1 MDKPTIASILGTIL
15 GLAAGIGGMLL
26 LSQQPAGDNTELNN
40 KLAAA
45 IRERDDATKAAE
57 DAQRALDEGNGK
69 LKLIEQANRD
79 LAEELDRQAGKNG
92 DDSARAKELKDEL
105 DKLKTDSAE
114 AQRQNKARIEKLEG
128 MLADHGIFE
137 FLSDEEVAKRV
148 SELKVT
154 FETAFTGKDKAAA
167 MAALR
172 DLQKLGPR
180 AYDDA
185 IEVWRKM
192 AEDFGLDPWGQGPGE
207 LGMTFQDYVSLI
219 TNFGIVEYGLT
230 NPDVGADF
238 RIASIYNLP
247 WWSNESASKRAQLAG
262 DALAK
267 ASGYEAQAAVDAL
280 KDIADPS
287 TARYLADYVKSN
299 TDNPDARRAAILALA
314 LKNTDEGW
322 AAVQFA
328 AENDSDP
335 GVKEAAQSALNQKDV
350 PVAGVLITQ
359 VIDEY
364 QAALAGIKV
373 GDILTHYNGVRIKTL
388 EDVNKAKKDVG
399 AGQSVQVILRRGDK
413 DVTLTL
419 GAGMIGIN
427 GVAVTPK

>member
-26 LSQQPAGDNTELNN
+26 FSQQPAGDNTELNN

-45 IRERDDATKAAE
+45 IRERDEAAKAAE

-69 LKLIEQANRD
+69 LKMIEQANRD
-79 LAEELDRQAGKNG
+79 LADELDRQAGKNG
-92 DDSARAKELKDEL
+92 GDAARAKALQDEL
-105 DKLKTDSAE
+105 DKLKSDTAE
-114 AQRQNKARIEKLEG
+114 AQRQNKARIETLEG
-128 MLADHGIFE
+128 MLTEHGIFE

-148 SELKVT
+148 TELKAT
-154 FETAFTGKDKAAA
+154 FETAFAGKDKAAA

-192 AEDFGLDPWGQGPGE
+192 AEDFGLDPWGAGPGE

-219 TNFGIVEYGLT
+219 NNFGIVEYGLT
-230 NPDVGADF
+230 DPDVGSDF

-262 DALAK
+262 DALSKAK
-267 ASGYEAQAAVDAL
+267 GYEAQAAVDAL

-287 TARYLADYVKSN
+287 TARYLADYVRSN
-299 TDNPDARRAAILALA
+299 ADNPDARKAAILALA
-314 LKNTDEGW
+314 MKNTDEGW

-328 AENDSDP
+328 AENDADP
-335 GVKEAAQSALNQKDV
+335 GVKEAAQSAMNQKDV

-359 VIDEY
+359 VIAEY

-373 GDILTHYNGVRIKTL
+373 GDIMTHYNGVRVKKL
-388 EDVNKAKKDVG
+388 EDVNNAKKDVAEG
-399 AGQSVQVILRRGDK
+399 ATVQVIVRRGDK

-419 GAGMIGIN
+419 GSGMIGIN
-427 GVAVTPK
+427 GVAVAPK

>member
-26 LSQQPAGDNTELNN
+26 FSQQPAGDNTDMSN

-45 IRERDDATKAAE
+45 IRERDDAMKARD
-57 DAQRALDEGNGK
+57 DAQKALDDGNGK
-69 LKLIEQANRD
+69 LKMIEQANRD
-79 LAEELDRQAGKNG
+79 LADELDRQAGKNG
-92 DDSARAKELKDEL
+92 DDAAKAKQLKDEL
-105 DKLKTDSAE
+105 DKLKGASAE
-114 AQRQNKARIEKLEG
+114 EQRQNKARIEQLEA
-128 MLADHGIFE
+128 MLAEHGIFE
-137 FLSDEEVAKRV
+137 YLTDEEIAKRV
-148 SELKVT
+148 TELKAT
-154 FETAFTGKDKAAA
+154 FETAFAGKDKAAA

-192 AEDFGLDPWGQGPGE
+192 AEDFGLKPWGAGPGE
-207 LGMTFQDYVSLI
+207 LGMTFQDYVSLVS
-219 TNFGIVEYGLT
+219 NFGLVEYGLT
-230 NPDVGADF
+230 NPDVGSDF

-262 DALAK
+262 DALSKAK
-267 ASGYEAQAAVDAL
+267 GYEAQAAVDAL

-287 TARYLADYVKSN
+287 TARYLADYLKSN
-299 TDNPDARRAAILALA
+299 TDNPEARKAAILALA
-314 LKNTDEGW
+314 TKNTDEGW
-322 AAVQFA
+322 AAVEFA

-335 GVKEAAQSALNQKDV
+335 DVKEAAQSALNQKDV

-359 VIDEY
+359 VIEKY

-373 GDILTHYNGVRIKTL
+373 GDIMTEYNGVRIKTL
-388 EDVNKAKKDVG
+388 EDINTAKKDVPDG
-399 AGQSVQVILRRGDK
+399 KTVQVIVRRGDK

-419 GAGMIGIN
+419 GSGMIGIN
-427 GVAVTPK
+427 GVAVAPK